1 MFSSMTKEEILNFF
15 KDTYYQ
21 VKSFSLND
29 IIALEGEEC
38 VAIGIIL
45 SGSVDVKRMLSNKI
59 IQMTSFGPGHLFGE
73 VIIFSDVNKYPATV
87 ISSSKSE
94 VLFISRENF
103 KQFTYTHPDFLEMF
117 LRDLSNKILTLN
129 KSIER
134 LSYNSIRQKISN
146 YILDEYKKQ
155 NSHLININMTK
166 QKLAETLGIPRPSL
180 SRELINMKDIGIRDY
195 YKDTIKILDL
205 DSLFKILSE

>member
-1 MFSSMTKEEILNFF
+1 MIS
-15 KDTYYQ
+15 
-21 VKSFSLND
+21 
-29 IIALEGEEC
+29 EG
-38 VAIGIIL
+38 
-45 SGSVDVKRMLSNKI
+45 ML
-59 IQMTSFGPGHLFGE
+59 
-73 VIIFSDVNKYPATV
+73 

-94 VLFISRENF
+94 ILFISRENF

-146 YILDEYKKQ
+146 YILDEYNKQ

-180 SRELINMKDIGIRDY
+180 SRELINMKDSGIIDY

-205 DSLFKILSE
+205 DQLLKVLDE

>member
-1 MFSSMTKEEILNFF
+1 MTKEEILNFF

-117 LRDLSNKILTLN
+117 LLRFS
-129 KSIER
+129 
-134 LSYNSIRQKISN
+134 SYTRKMRFLRKCRTFYRF
-146 YILDEYKKQ
+146 YI
-155 NSHLININMTK
+155 
-166 QKLAETLGIPRPSL
+166 
-180 SRELINMKDIGIRDY
+180 
-195 YKDTIKILDL
+195 
-205 DSLFKILSE
+205 F

>member
-1 MFSSMTKEEILNFF
+1 MFFTMNKEEIIDFF

-21 VKSFSLND
+21 IKSFSQND
-29 IIALEGEEC
+29 IIAIEGDEC
-38 VAIGIIL
+38 VAIGIVL
-45 SGSVDVKRMLSNKI
+45 SGSIDIKRMLSNKV

-94 VLFISRENF
+94 ILFISRENF

-117 LRDLSNKILTLN
+117 LS

-146 YILDEYKKQ
+146 YILDEYNKQ

-180 SRELINMKDIGIRDY
+180 SRELINMKDSGIIDY

-205 DSLFKILSE
+205 DQLLKVLDE

>member
-1 MFSSMTKEEILNFF
+1 MRCYWYI
-15 KDTYYQ
+15 
-21 VKSFSLND
+21 
-29 IIALEGEEC
+29 
-38 VAIGIIL
+38 
-45 SGSVDVKRMLSNKI
+45 KRMLSNKV

-94 VLFISRENF
+94 ILFISRENF

-146 YILDEYKKQ
+146 YIDACMNYKLNDEEKLYLMIHLVQIFTKK
-155 NSHLININMTK
+155 
-166 QKLAETLGIPRPSL
+166 
-180 SRELINMKDIGIRDY
+180 
-195 YKDTIKILDL
+195 
-205 DSLFKILSE
+205 

>member
-1 MFSSMTKEEILNFF
+1 MFFTMNKEEIIDFF

-21 VKSFSLND
+21 IKSFSQND
-29 IIALEGEEC
+29 IIAIEGDEC
-38 VAIGIIL
+38 VAIGIVL
-45 SGSVDVKRMLSNKI
+45 SGSIDIKRMLSNKV

-94 VLFISRENF
+94 ILFISRENF

-129 KSIER
+129 KNTLIENTTYSIKHAQCIFR
-134 LSYNSIRQKISN
+134 
-146 YILDEYKKQ
+146 
-155 NSHLININMTK
+155 LINGECDSNAPTTGTWNKGEKVWNKDVGAGKYIGWVCISSGTPGTWK
-166 QKLAETLGIPRPSL
+166 GFG
-180 SRELINMKDIGIRDY
+180 LIE
-195 YKDTIKILDL
+195 
-205 DSLFKILSE
+205 S

>member
-59 IQMTSFGPGHLFGE
+59 IQMTSFGPGHLFG
-73 VIIFSDVNKYPATV
+73 
-87 ISSSKSE
+87 
-94 VLFISRENF
+94 
-103 KQFTYTHPDFLEMF
+103 
-117 LRDLSNKILTLN
+117 
-129 KSIER
+129 
-134 LSYNSIRQKISN
+134 
-146 YILDEYKKQ
+146 
-155 NSHLININMTK
+155 
-166 QKLAETLGIPRPSL
+166 
-180 SRELINMKDIGIRDY
+180 
-195 YKDTIKILDL
+195 
-205 DSLFKILSE
+205 

>member
-94 VLFISRENF
+94 VKRF
-103 KQFTYTHPDFLEMF
+103 KQ
-117 LRDLSNKILTLN
+117 
-129 KSIER
+129 
-134 LSYNSIRQKISN
+134 
-146 YILDEYKKQ
+146 
-155 NSHLININMTK
+155 
-166 QKLAETLGIPRPSL
+166 
-180 SRELINMKDIGIRDY
+180 
-195 YKDTIKILDL
+195 
-205 DSLFKILSE
+205 

>member
-21 VKSFSLND
+21 VKIFSLND

-103 KQFTYTHPDFLEMF
+103 K
-117 LRDLSNKILTLN
+117 
-129 KSIER
+129 
-134 LSYNSIRQKISN
+134 
-146 YILDEYKKQ
+146 
-155 NSHLININMTK
+155 
-166 QKLAETLGIPRPSL
+166 
-180 SRELINMKDIGIRDY
+180 
-195 YKDTIKILDL
+195 
-205 DSLFKILSE
+205 